1 MPAATSMHA
10 GSGRAEGIGPEC
22 AENKP
27 QMELE
32 LGVYRSSPCRVVG
45 VATPQPKRQ
54 KAEAGKKTR

>member
-1 MPAATSMHA
+1 MHA